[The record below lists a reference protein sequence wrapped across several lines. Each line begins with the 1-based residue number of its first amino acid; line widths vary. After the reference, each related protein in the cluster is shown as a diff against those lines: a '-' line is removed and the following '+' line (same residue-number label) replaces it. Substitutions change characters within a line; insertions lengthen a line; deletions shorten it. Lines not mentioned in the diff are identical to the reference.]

1 MKYILMGIT
10 LSLIGACSSDAELP
24 LENVVTEEVPPQSQ
38 ELCADPREIY
48 DEMNL
53 NNKVTLLYLEGI
65 YAEEFVDYFNEST
78 QSHFN
83 VDTVIVVGE
92 TILEYDHPEKTMGL
106 RFFKDKCEKLNQTFD
121 FMDIIELLVE
131 TSKRTEIKQSFLF
144 TSSENT
150 VL

>member
-1 MKYILMGIT
+1 MGIT

-65 YAEEFVDYFNEST
+65 YAEEFVDYFNEAT

-121 FMDIIELLVE
+121 FMDIIEVLVE